1 MALLR
6 RGWTASSRDRVF
18 AAQARC
24 LDTRESFVRSS
35 GEAFL
40 AVAIVMNVGV
50 ALAADPGVFSSPTAG
65 LQLTKPAE
73 WSYVTAAQ
81 NMDNI
86 RALKLS
92 DEEFHAA
99 MQNYATAPLVA
110 MAKFPEPFEDVNPSF
125 KVNIR
130 PYGALKGTPPQELI
144 SLVVPQF
151 QKAFKDFVLVQP
163 PTEAVVSGIESAYA
177 RMNYTMEVPDGRT
190 FPTTSELWIVPRGD
204 YFFMI
209 GAGTRQ
215 DEKTGSRDEIHD
227 ILKTVKI
234 EQ

>member
-1 MALLR
+1 MRL
-6 RGWTASSRDRVF
+6 F
-18 AAQARC
+18 
-24 LDTRESFVRSS
+24 REP
-35 GEAFL
+35 FL
-40 AVAIVMNVGV
+40 AVAFILSAGTVV
-50 ALAADPGVFSSPTAG
+50 AADPSVFNNPTAG
-65 LQLTKPAE
+65 LQVTKPAE
-73 WSYVTAAQ
+73 WNYLTATQ

-86 RALKLS
+86 KAMKLS

-99 MQNYATAPLVA
+99 MQKYATAPLVA
-110 MAKFPEPFEDVNPSF
+110 MTKFPEPFDDVNPSF
-125 KVNIR
+125 KVNIK
-130 PYGALKGTPPQELI
+130 PYGELKGRPPQEII

-151 QKAFKDFVLVQP
+151 QKIFKDFVLVQA
-163 PTEAVVSGIESAYA
+163 PTEVIVSGIKSGYA
-177 RMNYTMEVPDGRT
+177 RLNYTMEVPGGRA

-215 DEKTGSRDEIHD
+215 DEKTGSREEIQS